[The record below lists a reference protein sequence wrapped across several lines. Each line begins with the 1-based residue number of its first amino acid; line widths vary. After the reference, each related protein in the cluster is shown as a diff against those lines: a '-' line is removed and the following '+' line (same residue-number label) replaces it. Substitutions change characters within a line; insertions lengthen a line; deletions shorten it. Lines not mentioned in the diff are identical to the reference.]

1 LKDTHVKFDNI
12 FLWHIP
18 CSSFFS
24 LRWTQDFAFQDIQIY
39 YSLNIGVSML
49 GTISLKR
56 RAGTRKDYD
65 QVVSAC
71 CQECTVGCGLLAY
84 VKDERI
90 VDIQGNENHPANR
103 GRLCAKGIAFV
114 QGLAAVERI
123 TLPGTRNRLGGAFE
137 ALDNWEKGID
147 LLAERL
153 RRVKDQHGPESVVIG
168 CDPEAG
174 GDFYLGARRFAH
186 LFGTPH
192 VYHPLQEAADP
203 ALPFALRHPTAASS
217 QWSKSRCIVLIEAD
231 VASTHPVAFQRVL
244 EAQRQ
249 GAKIVAVDSRFTT
262 TLSKADVALLIAP
275 NRGNDL
281 GLALMKILLEEQLID
296 EAAAKGN
303 FKDFPEWSATYAALP
318 AQSIEASVGLDMEKI
333 RPAARALGHLKP
345 AVVITA
351 KRLAFSPHYGIWL
364 TMAQA
369 MGWHETTGGGWY
381 PLESGSPLLDPTAD
395 LEAAQPG
402 QSPREDMAFPYHPDH
417 LWRNALDP
425 AAIKALIGS
434 GNCLGDFL
442 APLNKHIHDLDLSVY
457 FGSFPNR
464 TRQAAHMVFPATA
477 WAERDNLG
485 FSDEGAVL
493 WSPRI
498 VKPSDACRTG
508 LGFWMRL
515 AQRFGW
521 EEYFPWKKANGLA
534 DQKAF
539 YQWLFANSSRTGGL
553 EMARI
558 EQQAPLVY
566 WSREP
571 SAPVAPETSLLAAPS
586 ALKAPPAG
594 DDAAAYPLTFQA
606 TRAMTRSG
614 DASRWWP
621 WARELADEMGIRI
634 HPVIARALDIENGA
648 AILVASEDEVIEGPA
663 TISRMVP
670 PRLVWSLQRMR
681 ADQVL
686 VYRKGQAPDEA
697 RGRLK
702 AIEI

>member
-1 LKDTHVKFDNI
+1 
-12 FLWHIP
+12 
-18 CSSFFS
+18 
-24 LRWTQDFAFQDIQIY
+24 
-39 YSLNIGVSML
+39 ML
-49 GTISLKR
+49 DTISLKR
-56 RAGTRKDYD
+56 QAGTRKEYD

-90 VDIQGNENHPANR
+90 VDIQGNENHPINR

-114 QGLAAVERI
+114 QGLTSADRI
-123 TLPGTRNRLGGAFE
+123 TLPGTRNRLGGPFE
-137 ALDNWEKGID
+137 APDNWEKGID

-153 RRVKDQHGPESVVIG
+153 RRVKEQHGPESVVIG

-174 GDFYLGARRFAH
+174 GDFYLGALRFAH

-192 VYHPLQEAADP
+192 VYHPFQEAADA
-203 ALPFALRHPTAASS
+203 ALPIALRHPTAASS
-217 QWSKSRCIVLIEAD
+217 QWSHSRCIVLIEAD

-244 EAQRQ
+244 EAQRK
-249 GAKIVAVDSRFTT
+249 GAKIIAVDSRFTT
-262 TLSKADVALLIAP
+262 TLAKADIALLIAP
-275 NRGNDL
+275 NHGNDL
-281 GLALMKILLEEQLID
+281 GLALMKILLEEQLVD
-296 EAAAKGN
+296 EAAAKSN
-303 FKDFPEWSATYAALP
+303 FKDFPEWSETYAALP
-318 AQSIEASVGLDMEKI
+318 AESIEAAVGLNTEKI
-333 RPAARALGHLKP
+333 RPLARALGHRQP
-345 AVVITA
+345 AVFITA
-351 KRLAFSPHYGIWL
+351 KRLAFSPHYGIWR

-369 MGWHETTGGGWY
+369 MGWHETPGGGWY
-381 PLESGSPLLDPTAD
+381 PLESGIPQLDPTAG

-402 QSPREDMAFPYHPDH
+402 CSPRDDIAFPYHPDH
-417 LWRNALDP
+417 LWQDALDR
-425 AAIKALIGS
+425 AAVKALIGS

-442 APLNKHIHDLDLSVY
+442 APLHKHINDFDLSVY

-464 TRQAAHMVFPATA
+464 TRQAAHMVFPAAA
-477 WAERDNLG
+477 WAERDNIN
-485 FSDEGAVL
+485 FSDEGAVQ

-498 VKPSDACRTG
+498 VKPNDACRTG

-539 YQWLFANSSRTGGL
+539 YQWLFENSPHTRDLQMGQV
-553 EMARI
+553 
-558 EQQAPLVY
+558 EQQEPLVY
-566 WSREP
+566 WCRES
-571 SAPVAPETSLLAAPS
+571 SAPAAPATTPLAAPS
-586 ALKAPPAG
+586 TLEARPTG
-594 DDAAAYPLTFQA
+594 DDPAAYPLTFQA

-648 AILVASEDEVIEGPA
+648 AILVASEDEIIEGPA

-686 VYRKGQAPDEA
+686 VYRKGQAPEEA
-697 RGRLK
+697 RDRLK